1 MPKEIDVIGKRRK
14 RIEDSELS
22 MYRRNAIQAAKELGY
37 PADTIAEIKKAKT
50 KDEISRIMSIA
61 RNRA

>member
-1 MPKEIDVIGKRRK
+1 MSKEIAVIGKRRK

>member
-1 MPKEIDVIGKRRK
+1 MSKEIAVIGKRRK

-37 PADTIAEIKKAKT
+37 PADTITEIKKAKT

>member
-1 MPKEIDVIGKRRK
+1 MPKEINVIGKRRK

-37 PADTIAEIKKAKT
+37 PADTVGEIKKAKT

-61 RNRA
+61 RNRT

>member
-1 MPKEIDVIGKRRK
+1 MSKENATIGKRRK

-37 PADTIAEIKKAKT
+37 PADTTTEIKKAKT
-50 KDEISRIMSIA
+50 KDEISRIMGTA
-61 RNRA
+61 RNRT

>member
-1 MPKEIDVIGKRRK
+1 MSKEIAVIGKQRK

-37 PADTIAEIKKAKT
+37 PADTVGEINKAKT

-61 RNRA
+61 RNRT

>member
-1 MPKEIDVIGKRRK
+1 MSKEIAVIGKRRK

-61 RNRA
+61 RNQA

>member
-1 MPKEIDVIGKRRK
+1 MPTQIDVIGKRRK

>member
-50 KDEISRIMSIA
+50 KDEISIIMSIA

>member
-1 MPKEIDVIGKRRK
+1 MPKEIDIIGKRRK

>member
-1 MPKEIDVIGKRRK
+1 MPKEINVIGKRRK

-61 RNRA
+61 RNRT

>member
-1 MPKEIDVIGKRRK
+1 MPKEINVIGKRRK

>member
-61 RNRA
+61 RNRT

>member
-1 MPKEIDVIGKRRK
+1 MSKEIAVIGKRRK

-37 PADTIAEIKKAKT
+37 PADTVAEIKKAKT

>member
-1 MPKEIDVIGKRRK
+1 MSKENAVIGKRRK

-37 PADTIAEIKKAKT
+37 PADTIAEIKKAKA

-61 RNRA
+61 RNRL